1 MKFWRIHVGWAIVT
15 LLAAGI
21 TARIASRGD
30 VKEASP
36 AAGLR
41 NLETPSA
48 LAPNPRSRNAG
59 RPPSETARPSTR
71 SSASAPDPSPADK
84 IRAMMKNPQ
93 DREELERLL
102 NSIPDRKVMLGL
114 LKEGLFAENVTSCHT
129 AISLLSGMKGRDVA
143 ELLESF
149 LQTHPEKDQA
159 ANAACALG
167 DVGDSTSMQV
177 LMDTL
182 RSRNSQVR
190 LWCAESL
197 LRMGYSAPADDLI
210 TEMDRQ
216 FESPDGAI
224 RKKAI
229 DTVSQ
234 FNRAGV
240 VPLLTRAL
248 KDSNGDVRL
257 AALVG
262 FGNLRNPEY
271 IPLLQPLLNDPI
283 PEIVE
288 QTRAYIEYL
297 RNP

>member
-1 MKFWRIHVGWAIVT
+1 
-15 LLAAGI
+15 
-21 TARIASRGD
+21 
-30 VKEASP
+30 
-36 AAGLR
+36 
-41 NLETPSA
+41 
-48 LAPNPRSRNAG
+48 
-59 RPPSETARPSTR
+59 
-71 SSASAPDPSPADK
+71 
-84 IRAMMKNPQ
+84 MMKNPQ
-93 DREELERLL
+93 DREELERLV
-102 NSIPDRKVMLGL
+102 NSIPDRNVMLGL
-114 LKEGLFAENVTSCHT
+114 LKEGLFADNVNSCHT
-129 AISLLSGMKGRDVA
+129 AINLLSGMKGRDVA
-143 ELLESF
+143 GLLECF
-149 LQTHPEKDQA
+149 LKTNPDKDQA

-167 DVGDSTSMQV
+167 EVGDPASMQV

-182 RSRNSQVR
+182 QSRNPQVR

-210 TEMDRQ
+210 AEMDRQ

-248 KDSNGDVRL
+248 KDSNGDVRI
-257 AALVG
+257 AALIG

-283 PEIVE
+283 PEIV
-288 QTRAYIEYL
+288 QQAKDYIEYL
-297 RNP
+297 KNP